1 MSPPAAKT
9 NSLDR
14 EVPTPVNDMAPIITP
29 IPDSKDTI
37 LPIISPVLK
46 NKFCQLNMIF
56 FEMIVITNNNKD
68 AMKGASLSS
77 FKANSNQ
84 IKQISDNIY
93 EYPLKIVFLNEGI
106 SSILIGFKL
115 FLPAYKIDL
124 YHKC

>member
-115 FLPAYKIDL
+115 FLPA
-124 YHKC
+124 